1 MANAGDEGN
10 SDRDESSAALAST
23 AGPLK
28 YEGRAREVFAAF
40 LKLGCNSFGG
50 PIAHLGYFR
59 ADLVERRR
67 WLDDRAYGEL
77 VGLCQF
83 LPGPASSQV
92 GFALGLM
99 RAGPLG
105 GLAAWAGFTLPSA
118 LLMVAFALIAADLSG
133 PVAAAAIHGLK
144 IAAVAIVAQAVVGMA
159 RTLTPDIT
167 RMLMAVVAAVAM
179 LALGISAAQIGLI
192 GLGALAGLILCP
204 PGIAGVQLASG
215 WSPSR
220 AAGLFCFATF
230 GLLLL
235 VLPIAGGSNDKLALG
250 GIFYRA
256 GAMVFGGGH
265 VVLPLLRTGLVP
277 HWMTDGAFLTGYG
290 AAQAVPGPLFTL
302 SAYLGAVAT
311 PHTPLG
317 GGALA
322 LVAIFL
328 PGLLL
333 IAGAL
338 PFRAAITRN
347 APARSAIAG
356 VNATVVG
363 ILAAALYDPL
373 WIAGITSPIDV
384 LIALIGFA
392 LLVAWRTPPLII
404 VMGSVAVAIGLTLV

>member
-1 MANAGDEGN
+1 MAPAGDEEEL
-10 SDRDESSAALAST
+10 DRGASGAAHASAA
-23 AGPLK
+23 GPRK
-28 YEGRAREVFAAF
+28 YEGRAPEVLAAF
-40 LKLGCNSFGG
+40 LKLGCSSFGG

-59 ADLVERRR
+59 AELVERRR

-118 LLMVAFALIAADLSG
+118 VMMIGFALIATNLSG
-133 PVAAAAIHGLK
+133 PIAAAAIHGLK
-144 IAAVAIVAQAVVGMA
+144 IAAVAIVAQALVGMA
-159 RTLTPDIT
+159 RALTPDMT
-167 RMLMAVVAAVAM
+167 RVLMAAVAAAAM
-179 LALGISAAQIGLI
+179 LALGAPAAQIGLI
-192 GLGALAGLILCP
+192 GLGAIVGLVLCP
-204 PGIAGVQLASG
+204 PGIAGVQHANG

-220 AAGLFCFATF
+220 RVGVICLATF

-235 VLPIAGGSNDKLALG
+235 VLPLAGGSNDMLALG
-250 GIFYRA
+250 GVFYRA

-265 VVLPLLRTGLVP
+265 VVLPLLHGGLVP
-277 HWMTDGAFLTGYG
+277 QWMTDGAFLTGYG
-290 AAQAVPGPLFTL
+290 GAQAVPGPLFTL
-302 SAYLGAVAT
+302 SAYLGAIAT
-311 PHTPLG
+311 PHAALG
-317 GGALA
+317 GAVLA

-338 PFRAAITRN
+338 PFRAAITRH
-347 APARSAIAG
+347 ARARSAIAG

-373 WIAGITSPIDV
+373 WITGITVPTDG
-384 LIALIGFA
+384 LIALVGFA
-392 LLVAWRTPPLII
+392 LLVAWRAPPLII
-404 VMGSVAVAIGLTLV
+404 VLGSVGAAIGSALL